1 MWKASAITHFFCLPL
16 SEHIFIAIFCFITV
30 IWMGSC
36 EIALCI
42 LSFWLLLSQ
51 WQSKSAT
58 SLFYLEIV
66 PILSISFIP
75 PAPLSIAQ
83 PLLPPPVQFTFTLA
97 YRICIDS
104 YQLSNVKHK
113 YEAQNGYYLYF
124 ERYLRLNRNSLI
136 IILFRSHSNKKIIG
150 NFNVSTMMFIIIVY
164 FDQSEI
170 ILFNDHW
177 KAMKWNGHWC
187 FCFPFV

>member
-1 MWKASAITHFFCLPL
+1 MYIVVLV
-16 SEHIFIAIFCFITV
+16 IIIAMAKQISYQFVLFGDC
-30 IWMGSC
+30 SN
-36 EIALCI
+36 
-42 LSFWLLLSQ
+42 S
-51 WQSKSAT
+51 
-58 SLFYLEIV
+58 FYLFHSSRST
-66 PILSISFIP
+66 LNSSTAAP
-75 PAPLSIAQ
+75 P
-83 PLLPPPVQFTFTLA
+83 PPPVQFTFTLA

-170 ILFNDHW
+170 ILFNDH
-177 KAMKWNGHWC
+177 
-187 FCFPFV
+187 